1 VAKKEKIVKSVK
13 FKSPRE
19 TKNYFNRKY
28 KGAKLVGAGTWKA
41 KNGNT
46 VKCYLFGIVETK

>member
-1 VAKKEKIVKSVK
+1 MKKSKVVNSVS

-19 TKNYFNRKY
+19 TKKYFNRKY
-28 KGAKLVGAGTWKA
+28 KGAKLVGCGTWKA

-46 VKCYLFGIVETK
+46 VTCYLFGIVETKK